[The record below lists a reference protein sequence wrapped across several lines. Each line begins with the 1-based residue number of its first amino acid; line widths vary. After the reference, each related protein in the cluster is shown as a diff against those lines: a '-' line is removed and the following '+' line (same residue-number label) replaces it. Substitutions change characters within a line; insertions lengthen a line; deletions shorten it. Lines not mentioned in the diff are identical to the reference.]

1 MLPPDTL
8 KASWLE
14 REAEY
19 SAFVNGPLLDFWSN
33 RDERTFQGTDDVTIC
48 YVQFTDPAHDK
59 VLVISSGRSES
70 YVKYPEVLYDFFHL
84 GFDVFIMD
92 HRGQGL
98 SGRMLDDPQKGHVE
112 RFDDYIDDF
121 SQFTNIALA
130 EKNYAY
136 RYALAHS
143 MGGAI
148 LGGYLLRE
156 PDTFRAAVLCA
167 PMFGI
172 NLPMP
177 MWLAN
182 MIVNRA
188 DKRPSERNE
197 YAVSTGK
204 WQPLPFLI
212 NMLTHSYPR
221 YRRYLRCY
229 ADYPALRLGGP
240 TYHWLRESIDIGQKI
255 IAQAGEI
262 NTPLMVLMASEDKV
276 VDNRELLAFCEK
288 RRKAR
293 TGQEEEHMPLTFEGA
308 YHEIL
313 FEEDALRAVAL
324 NAICH
329 FFGLH

>member
-1 MLPPDTL
+1 MLSRDSL
-8 KASWLE
+8 KAAWLE
-14 REAEY
+14 REAQY
-19 SAFVNGPLLDFWSN
+19 SAFVNGPLLDFWN
-33 RDERTFQGTDDVTIC
+33 QREERTFQGADDITIR
-48 YVQFTDPAHDK
+48 YVQFTRPAHTK

-70 YVKYPEVLYDFFHL
+70 YVKYPEVLYDFFHQ

-112 RFDDYIDDF
+112 RFTDYIDDF
-121 SQFTNIALA
+121 ATFTNIALA
-130 EKNYAY
+130 TKPYTR

-143 MGGAI
+143 MGSAI
-148 LGGYLLRE
+148 LSGYLLRE
-156 PDTFRAAVLCA
+156 PDIFRAAVLCA

-172 NLPMP
+172 KLPMP

-182 MIVNRA
+182 MIVDRA
-188 DKRPSERNE
+188 DNRPSERNE
-197 YAVSTGK
+197 YAVSTGR

-212 NMLTHSYPR
+212 NVLTHSYPR

-240 TYHWLRESIDIGQKI
+240 TYHWLRESIDVGQQI
-255 IAQAGEI
+255 IARAGEI
-262 NTPLMVLMASEDKV
+262 TTPLMVLMASEDKV
-276 VDNRELLAFCEK
+276 VDNRELLAFCEN

-293 TGQEEEHMPLTFEGA
+293 TGKEEEQLPLIFEGA

-324 NAICH
+324 NAICQ
-329 FFGLH
+329 FFERH